1 MRIPGTRY
9 LMLLNKIAIKRIGMI
24 FTQNHDCHSICNTET
39 VHYYEK
45 SGLMSKLPR
54 SAGGHRLYDLEHAKR
69 LKFIRRCREL
79 GFSLDQIRTL
89 LSFIDEPDH
98 TCGEVKAVAIKQSI
112 EVQAKIDD
120 LTHLKQALNTMV
132 NQCKGTNYPV
142 DKCPIID
149 ALYA

>member
-1 MRIPGTRY
+1 MQISTFS
-9 LMLLNKIAIKRIGMI
+9 IG
-24 FTQNHDCHSICNTET
+24 QLARQANCKTET

-45 SGLMSKLPR
+45 SGLMPEPPR
-54 SAGGHRLYDLEHAKR
+54 SEGGHRIYALEHAKR

-89 LSFIDEPDH
+89 LSFIDEPNH
-98 TCGEVKAVAIKQSI
+98 SCGEVKGVAIAQSR
-112 EVQAKIDD
+112 EVQGKIDD
-120 LTHLKQALNTMV
+120 LIRLKQALDTMV
-132 NQCKGTNYPV
+132 NQCKGTNYPI

>member
-1 MRIPGTRY
+1 MQNPSFT
-9 LMLLNKIAIKRIGMI
+9 IG
-24 FTQNHDCHSICNTET
+24 QLARQANCKTET

-45 SGLMSKLPR
+45 SGLMPKPPR
-54 SAGGHRLYDLEHAKR
+54 SEGGHRIYALGHAKR

-98 TCGEVKAVAIKQSI
+98 SCGEVKAVAMEQSR
-112 EVQAKIDD
+112 EVEQKIND
-120 LTHLKQALNTMV
+120 LLRLKRALDTMV
-132 NQCKGTNYPV
+132 KQCKGKNYPV
-142 DKCPIID
+142 EKCPIID